1 MARVLILACGNPLRC
16 DDGVAWHAAESLR
29 QTLPADQAEIL
40 CFHQFA
46 PELAEVSSHAAA
58 VIFLDAAA
66 KGTPGQVVCEPV
78 GAEAADSHFSHD
90 LAPAS
95 VIALTRQLYGASP
108 QAFVVSL
115 CGECFDHG
123 EELSPVVVAAL
134 PEFVGAVKKLV
145 SQMTTKA
152 SQEKF
157 AE

>member
-16 DDGVAWHAAESLR
+16 DDGVAWHAAETLR
-29 QTLPADQAEIL
+29 KILPSSQAEIL
-40 CFHQFA
+40 TFHQFG
-46 PELAEVSSHAAA
+46 PELAEVASHADA

-66 KGTPGQVVCEPV
+66 KGTPGHVVCEPV
-78 GAEAADSHFSHD
+78 DAEGSDSHFSHH

-108 QAFVVSL
+108 QAFVVSV

-134 PEFVGAVKKLV
+134 PELVGVVEKLV
-145 SQMTTKA
+145 CEMCKNQFPST
-152 SQEKF
+152 F
-157 AE
+157 